1 MSSEILLKLENLTC
15 AYAKGRPIFSDVD
28 LTVKEGDVIAIVG
41 RSGGGKTTLLKC
53 VSHMTVYDGN
63 VLLWGRKP
71 AEYGI
76 PNYRTQVLYVPQ
88 RPSLL
93 PSTPKAFIRQ
103 ICSYGSR
110 KKSEEGFD
118 NEQAAIELGE
128 AWSLSSEVWERPWT
142 SLSGGEAQRAFL
154 AIACTLKGTE
164 ILLLD
169 AYAQC
174 LRSYSTEP
182 TSALDSTTAHIVETH
197 LASLPESSD
206 SSIKA
211 ILWITHSEEQTKKAT
226 RLIKVAGAIEEQPI
240 PEDA

>member
-1 MSSEILLKLENLTC
+1 
-15 AYAKGRPIFSDVD
+15 
-28 LTVKEGDVIAIVG
+28 
-41 RSGGGKTTLLKC
+41 
-53 VSHMTVYDGN
+53 MTVYEGN

-71 AEYGI
+71 TEYGI
-76 PNYRTQVLYVPQ
+76 PNYRTKVLYVPQ

-93 PSTPKAFIRQ
+93 PSTPRAFIRQ
-103 ICSYGSR
+103 ICAYGSR

-118 NEQAAIELGE
+118 NERAAIELGE
-128 AWSLSSEVWERPWT
+128 SWSLSSEVWERPWT

-169 AYAQC
+169 
-174 LRSYSTEP
+174 EP
-182 TSALDSTTAHIVETH
+182 TSALDASTAHTVETH
-197 LASLPESSD
+197 LAALPESSD

-226 RLIKVAGAIEEQPI
+226 RLIKVAGGVEEQQMPQ
-240 PEDA
+240 DA